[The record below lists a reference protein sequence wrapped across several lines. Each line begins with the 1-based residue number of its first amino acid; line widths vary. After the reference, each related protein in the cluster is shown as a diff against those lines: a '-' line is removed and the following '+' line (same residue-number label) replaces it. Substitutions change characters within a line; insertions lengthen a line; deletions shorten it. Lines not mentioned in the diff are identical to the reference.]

1 MEMKIVNTELLN
13 FPVDIIYTKEG
24 HWVITSSEETKKLL
38 GPLVNIVVQ
47 GDTKEKAIQQFFLHL
62 RLTLNFYKKDADK
75 YRKYAPLIIG
85 EWNQIGGSWFQI
97 FGINVYFRYGKG
109 MKGGFYIP
117 FTKLNIMISN
127 LHKTKEK

>member
-1 MEMKIVNTELLN
+1 MNILLN

-24 HWVITSSEETKKLL
+24 HWVITSNEETKKLL
-38 GPLVNIVVQ
+38 GSSMNIVVQ
-47 GDTKEKAIQQFFLHL
+47 GDTREEAIQQFFLHL
-62 RLTLNFYKKDADK
+62 RMTVDFYKKYANK

-85 EWNQIGGSWFQI
+85 DWSHIRGTWFQI

-127 LHKTKEK
+127 IHKTKEK

>member
-1 MEMKIVNTELLN
+1 MKINIEFID
-13 FPVDIIYTKEG
+13 FPVDVIYTEEE
-24 HWVITSSEETKKLL
+24 HWVICSNEETKKLL
-38 GPLVNIVVQ
+38 GSSMNIVVQ
-47 GDTKEKAIQQFFLHL
+47 GDTKEEAIQQFFLHL
-62 RLTLNFYKKDADK
+62 RMTVDFYKKDANK

-85 EWNQIGGSWFQI
+85 DWSHIGGSWFQI
-97 FGINVYFRYGKG
+97 FGIHVYFRYGKD